1 LPVPVLDFWEA
12 YHDFRSSFPRPVY
25 LPMPACKNNSV
36 TFGRASYGPERNKPM
51 ILALVMVFQIS
62 VAMAVGFVLGRI
74 WQIRC
79 DLEQQRAVGF
89 TVPPIARIPHP

>member
-1 LPVPVLDFWEA
+1 
-12 YHDFRSSFPRPVY
+12 
-25 LPMPACKNNSV
+25 M
-36 TFGRASYGPERNKPM
+36 PM

-79 DLEQQRAVGF
+79 DLEQQRDVCF

>member
-1 LPVPVLDFWEA
+1 
-12 YHDFRSSFPRPVY
+12 
-25 LPMPACKNNSV
+25 
-36 TFGRASYGPERNKPM
+36 M

-79 DLEQQRAVGF
+79 DLEEQRDVG
-89 TVPPIARIPHP
+89 VMAPPIARIPHP